1 MKKIFLLLFATTLLC
16 SCKTTM
22 YQTAATDEVSSNI
35 KAVVVADLDV
45 SNEKITYTLVPDR
58 FVRRGGLRNCI
69 NVAINEA
76 LRQNGNADVLLE
88 TQNAI
93 VVRSGLF
100 GRKIRSVT
108 VTGYPARYKNFQSMD
123 KDAVK
128 EMMSSKVYITNKN

>member
-1 MKKIFLLLFATTLLC
+1 MKKFLFLLFATTLLC
-16 SCKTTM
+16 SCKTKM
-22 YQTAATDEVSSNI
+22 YQTAATDEVYSNI

-45 SNEKITYTLVPDR
+45 SNEKITYTLVPNK
-58 FVRRGGLRNCI
+58 FVQRGGLRNCI
-69 NVAINEA
+69 NVAISEA
-76 LRQNGNADVLLE
+76 LKQNGNADVLLE
-88 TQNAI
+88 TQKAI

-108 VTGYPARYKNFQSMD
+108 VTGYPARYKNFQSLD